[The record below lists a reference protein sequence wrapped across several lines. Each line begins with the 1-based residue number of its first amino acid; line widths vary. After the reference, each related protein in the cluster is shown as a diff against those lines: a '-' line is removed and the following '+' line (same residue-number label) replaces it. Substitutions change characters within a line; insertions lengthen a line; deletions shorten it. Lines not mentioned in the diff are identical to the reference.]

1 MGRSFELAKQ
11 WNMAGS
17 DRNPTRGIPRKPINN
32 ARDRFLTAAEVK
44 RLQAAVA
51 KSSNTQLRYIVDLLL
66 LTGARRSEL
75 LNAEWRHISLENRT
89 WLIPHPKNGKPR
101 HVPLSQAAIDLIG
114 QLPRFADCPYL
125 LPNPETKEPF
135 VTIKHAWMTARD
147 KAKLP
152 GLRLHDLRH
161 ACASF
166 LVNSGIDLLT
176 VGRILG
182 HADYKS
188 TMRYS
193 HLAQD
198 TLLAAVE
205 AGAMKMQ
212 GLAA

>member
-75 LNAEWRHISLENRT
+75 LKAEWRHISLENRT

-114 QLPRFADCPYL
+114 QLPRFTDCPYL
-125 LPNPETKEPF
+125 LPNPETNEPF